1 MFVASPVLEAENLTI
16 RFGGVTA
23 LNDVSLGVNRG
34 ERLAIIG
41 PNGAGKTTLFNVL
54 TGAERIQ
61 AGTLR
66 FEGAPLR
73 KHTLD
78 SAARRGIV
86 RTFQNVRIL
95 PRLTVFENLKIAAL
109 AKNARFEDAALMDEL
124 ERVDMR
130 DRADMRASDLP
141 YGMQKRLEIVRAMLV
156 KPIILLVDEPVA
168 GLNPTES
175 ATVMTAMNEFVV
187 SRGTTLVI
195 IEHDMQS
202 IRSIAD
208 RAIVLD
214 HGQVIAS
221 GTPDE
226 VLADSKVIDSYL
238 GGY

>member
-1 MFVASPVLEAENLTI
+1 VDSPLLKADNLTI

-23 LNDVSLGVNRG
+23 LNDVSLQVNRG

-61 AGTLR
+61 TGVIR
-66 FEGAPLR
+66 FDGQILR
-73 KHTLD
+73 KHSLD
-78 SAARRGIV
+78 SGARRGLV

-95 PRLTVFENLKIAAL
+95 PRLTVFENLKVAAL
-109 AKNARFEDAALMDEL
+109 AKNRKYADAHLLEEL
-124 ERVDMR
+124 ERVQMR

-141 YGMQKRLEIVRAMLV
+141 YGMQKRLEIVRAMLLE
-156 KPIILLVDEPVA
+156 PTILLVDEPVA

-175 ATVMTAMNEFVV
+175 ATVMAAMQEFVI

-202 IRSIAD
+202 VRSIAD
-208 RAIVLD
+208 RALVLD

-221 GTPDE
+221 GTPAE
-226 VLADSKVIDSYL
+226 VLADPAVVDSYL
-238 GGY
+238 GAH